1 MEPEAVGHARWS
13 LRGHTG
19 PSGMTTPFS
28 GAGLIG
34 VVLLGGCATRETP
47 SDFSVRDSAGVSV
60 AENLHPVSL
69 TISLAEKP
77 EFDIGPREDGPEL
90 ISPINAVRLTDGR
103 IAAVGWA
110 MTEMHLFDA
119 GGKWLRTVGRRGA
132 GPGEFEALGFLLNSS
147 AGDEVCS

>member
-1 MEPEAVGHARWS
+1 
-13 LRGHTG
+13 
-19 PSGMTTPFS
+19 MTTPFS

-47 SDFSVRDSAGVSV
+47 SDFSVRDSSGVTIAESQLPVSV
-60 AENLHPVSL
+60 SL
-69 TISLAEKP
+69 SLATQP
-77 EFDIGPREDGPEL
+77 DFDIGPQEDGPEF